1 MKAIQKGFTL
11 IELMIVVAII
21 GILAA
26 IAIPQYQNYIAR
38 SQFAES
44 HALLGATRVAFQ
56 ERIDSGNVIKATK
69 MGIQNVGSYGGITLP
84 TADIDALVAGEFFD
98 VVYTFN
104 QKGIIPYDKTG
115 TATTAVDSNSSPA
128 LNAKLVVYT
137 YEVDTGRWTCS
148 TNVDEQYIT
157 SCEYAATPAGTVTGK
172 R

>member
-1 MKAIQKGFTL
+1 MKSVQKGFTL

-38 SQFAES
+38 SQFAEA
-44 HALLGATRVAFQ
+44 HALLGATRIAFQ
-56 ERIDSGNVIKATK
+56 ERIDAGRDIEATK
-69 MGIQNVGSYGGITLP
+69 LGVQNVGTYGGITLP
-84 TADIDALVAGEFFD
+84 TAKIDALGTGKFFD

-115 TATTAVDSNSSPA
+115 TAVATVDSSSSPA
-128 LNAKLVVYT
+128 LSTKVVVYT
-137 YEVDTGRWTCS
+137 YEVDTSRWTCT
-148 TNVDEQYIT
+148 TNVDEQYVT
-157 SCEYAATPAGTVTGK
+157 SCTAGSPAGTVTGA